1 MRLENRIIFITGAT
15 KGIGFEL
22 AKLLSEKGNTV
33 VVGGRN
39 EPILSQINRD
49 FPKLNTLYFDALDD
63 ENMKIVVKAFQSE
76 YGKLDVLINN
86 AAICNSY
93 NFVEN
98 DVLFED
104 IDKEIMTNIASPI
117 KLTKHFLPL
126 LSQSNEAAI
135 VNITSGVAYLPMRS
149 IPVYSATKAAL
160 QSFTISLRESLL
172 KTKIKVFEALP
183 PLVDTQM
190 TEKLIGN
197 GKNMSKMSPQKCAEN
212 IIKGIEKNDFT
223 IHIGSSKSLFWGSRF
238 FPSFVQKQINKM

>member
-1 MRLENRIIFITGAT
+1 
-15 KGIGFEL
+15 
-22 AKLLSEKGNTV
+22 
-33 VVGGRN
+33 
-39 EPILSQINRD
+39 
-49 FPKLNTLYFDALDD
+49 
-63 ENMKIVVKAFQSE
+63 
-76 YGKLDVLINN
+76 LINN

-117 KLTKHFLPL
+117 KLTKQLLPL
-126 LSQSNEAAI
+126 LTQANETAI

-149 IPVYSATKAAL
+149 IPIYSATKAAL

-172 KTKIKVFEALP
+172 NTKIAVFEALP

-190 TEKLIGN
+190 TQNLMGE
-197 GKNMSKMSPQKCAEN
+197 GKNMPKMSPQKCAQN
-212 IIKGIEKNDFT
+212 IINGIEKNNFT
-223 IHIGSSKSLFWGSRF
+223 IHIGSSKNLFWGSRF

>member
-1 MRLENRIIFITGAT
+1 MKLTNKIIFITGAT

-33 VVGGRN
+33 IVGGRN
-39 EPILSQINRD
+39 EQILSQINQD

-63 ENMKIVVKAFQSE
+63 ENIRVVKNAFQSE

-93 NFVEN
+93 NFVEK
-98 DVLFED
+98 DVLFEE
-104 IDKEIMTNIASPI
+104 IDKEIMTNIASPM
-117 KLTKHFLPL
+117 KLTKQFLPL
-126 LSQSNEAAI
+126 LNHANEAAI

-149 IPVYSATKAAL
+149 LPVYSATKAAL

-172 KTKIKVFEALP
+172 NTKIAVFEALP

-190 TEKLIGN
+190 TQNLIGE
-197 GKNMSKMSPQKCAEN
+197 GKNMPKMSPQKCAEY
-212 IIKGIEKNDFT
+212 IINGIEKSDFT
-223 IHIGSSKSLFWGSRF
+223 IRIGSSKSLFWGSRF